1 LIRQLEL
8 PFRAIGEN
16 NTMITLSPETEA
28 LVRAK
33 AAAAGKTPEE
43 LIHDALAKAG
53 AVLPWRRPTTRPRID
68 TKEEFVARLDE
79 IARRSAARPVV
90 DPRSP
95 DEIIGYDDFG
105 LPR

>member
-1 LIRQLEL
+1 ML
-8 PFRAIGEN
+8 
-16 NTMITLSPETEA
+16 TLSPKTEA

-33 AAAAGKTPEE
+33 AADAGKTPDE
-43 LIHDALAKAG
+43 LIRHVLETAG
-53 AVLPWRRPTTRPRID
+53 GRLPWRRPTARPKIE
-68 TKEEFVARLDE
+68 TKEEFISCLDE
-79 IARRSAARPVV
+79 IARRSAARPIV